1 MSSASKHLK
10 KYSPDFKLKVVL
22 KYLSEQ
28 YTTGQICSD
37 FNVAKSTLHKWVSQF
52 KASSGNIFNDGNSPN
67 NNNKINNNNKK
78 ASEKEITN
86 LYAKIGELTV
96 ERDFLKK
103 TLDS

>member
-1 MSSASKHLK
+1 MSSANKHLK

-28 YTTGQICSD
+28 YTTGQICSN
-37 FNVAKSTLHKWVSQF
+37 FNVSKATLYKWVSQF
-52 KASSGNIFNDGNSPN
+52 KANSGNIFNDGNLVKNTNS
-67 NNNKINNNNKK
+67 NNNKK
-78 ASEKEITN
+78 TFEKEITN

-103 TLDS
+103 TLDV